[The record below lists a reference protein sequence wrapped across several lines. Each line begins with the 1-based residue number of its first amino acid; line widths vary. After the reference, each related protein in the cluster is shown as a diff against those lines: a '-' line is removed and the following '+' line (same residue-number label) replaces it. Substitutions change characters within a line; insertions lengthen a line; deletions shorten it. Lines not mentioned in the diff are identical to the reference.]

1 MALITEN
8 STLCIR
14 LLLLLGLLSN
24 LIVPAHAETVILSKG
39 EVEINFEEAFAYSL
53 RHTNPNAYE
62 ASLTKPQ
69 ATFRVLQNLYVLKSV
84 ARQVEDEG
92 LISQGDSRYLRDDLY
107 RRALLERYLDHN
119 IVARMEQIDWEGLAK
134 AEFALRKSEFVSPEK
149 VRAEHLLVSI
159 KGIPFDIFV
168 STVEAVQK
176 GLAEE
181 IDFSLLISQY
191 SDDPS
196 SAANGGDLGFFSRQ
210 RMQPAFSD
218 AAFNLGQPG
227 DITGPIMTVYGA
239 HFIRL
244 VDRKEEQALSFER
257 VKEALIQELKA
268 STKARLREELLGEI
282 REEIEPELAAIDE
295 SEMVSSFLKAYDQ
308 RQRANED

>member
-1 MALITEN
+1 VALIMEN
-8 STLCIR
+8 SILCIR
-14 LLLLLGLLSN
+14 LLLLWGLLSN
-24 LIVPAHAETVILSKG
+24 LIVAAHAETVILSKG

-53 RHTNPNAYE
+53 KHTNPNAYE

-69 ATFRVLQNLYVLKSV
+69 ATFRVLQNLYVLKRV

-92 LISQGDSRYLRDDLY
+92 LISQGDSRYLREDLY
-107 RRALLERYLDHN
+107 RRALLERYIDHN
-119 IVARMEQIDWEGLAK
+119 ILARMEQIDWEGLAK
-134 AEFALRKSEFVSPEK
+134 AEFALRKSEFVSPAK

-159 KGIPFDIFV
+159 EGIPFDTFV
-168 STVEAVQK
+168 STVKAVQK

-196 SAANGGDLGFFSRQ
+196 SAENGGDLGFFSRQ

-218 AAFNLGQPG
+218 AAFSLEQLG
-227 DITGPIMTVYGA
+227 DITGPIMTIYGA

-257 VKEALIQELKA
+257 VKEALIQELKG
-268 STKARLREELLGEI
+268 STTARLREELLSEI
-282 REEIEPELAAIDE
+282 REEIEPELATIDE

-308 RQRANED
+308 RQGANED

>member
-1 MALITEN
+1 MSLIMEN
-8 STLCIR
+8 SILCIR
-14 LLLLLGLLSN
+14 FLLLWGLLSN
-24 LIVPAHAETVILSKG
+24 QIIAAHAETVILSKG

-69 ATFRVLQNLYVLKSV
+69 ATFRVLQNLYVLKRV

-92 LISQGDSRYLRDDLY
+92 LISQGDSRYLREDMY
-107 RRALLERYLDHN
+107 RRALLERYLDHE
-119 IVARMEQIDWEGLAK
+119 ILARMEQIDWEGLAK
-134 AEFALRKSEFVSPEK
+134 AEFALRKSDFVSPEN

-159 KGIPFDIFV
+159 EGIPFDVFV
-168 STVEAVQK
+168 SKVKAVQK

-181 IDFSLLISQY
+181 IDFNLLISQY

-210 RMQPAFSD
+210 QMQPAFSE
-218 AAFNLGQPG
+218 AAFNLAQPG
-227 DITGPIMTVYGA
+227 DITGPVMTVYGA

-244 VDRKEEQALSFER
+244 VDRKEEQTLSFER

-268 STKARLREELLGEI
+268 STRARLREELLGEI

-295 SEMVSSFLKAYDQ
+295 SEMVRAFLKAYDQ
-308 RQRANED
+308 R

>member
-1 MALITEN
+1 MEN
-8 STLCIR
+8 SILCIR
-14 LLLLLGLLSN
+14 LLLLWGLLSN
-24 LIVPAHAETVILSKG
+24 LIVAAHAETVILSKG

-69 ATFRVLQNLYVLKSV
+69 ATFRVLQNLYVLKRV

-92 LISQGDSRYLRDDLY
+92 LISQGDSRYLREDLY

-119 IVARMEQIDWEGLAK
+119 ILARMAQIDWEGLAK
-134 AEFALRKSEFVSPEK
+134 AEFALRKSEFVSPER

-159 KGIPFDIFV
+159 EGMPFDTFV
-168 STVEAVQK
+168 STVKAVQK

-196 SAANGGDLGFFSRQ
+196 SAANGGDLGFF
-210 RMQPAFSD
+210 F
-218 AAFNLGQPG
+218 AA
-227 DITGPIMTVYGA
+227 THA
-239 HFIRL
+239 
-244 VDRKEEQALSFER
+244 
-257 VKEALIQELKA
+257 
-268 STKARLREELLGEI
+268 ARFFR
-282 REEIEPELAAIDE
+282 RC
-295 SEMVSSFLKAYDQ
+295 F
-308 RQRANED
+308 

>member
-1 MALITEN
+1 MEN
-8 STLCIR
+8 SILWMR
-14 LLLLLGLLSN
+14 LLLLCGLLPN
-24 LIVPAHAETVILSKG
+24 LINAAPAETVILSKG

-69 ATFRVLQNLYVLKSV
+69 ATFQVLQNLYVLKRV

-92 LISQGDSRYLRDDLY
+92 LISQGDSRYLREDLY

-119 IVARMEQIDWEGLAK
+119 ILARMAQIDWEGLAK
-134 AEFALRKSEFVSPEK
+134 AEFALRKSEFVSPER

-159 KGIPFDIFV
+159 EGMPFDTFV
-168 STVEAVQK
+168 STVKAVQK

-218 AAFNLGQPG
+218 AAFSLEQPG
-227 DITGPIMTVYGA
+227 DITGPVMTVYGA

-268 STKARLREELLGEI
+268 STKVRLREELLGEI

-295 SEMVSSFLKAYDQ
+295 SEMVSSFLKAYEQ

>member
-1 MALITEN
+1 MA
-8 STLCIR
+8 
-14 LLLLLGLLSN
+14 
-24 LIVPAHAETVILSKG
+24 
-39 EVEINFEEAFAYSL
+39 
-53 RHTNPNAYE
+53 
-62 ASLTKPQ
+62 
-69 ATFRVLQNLYVLKSV
+69 
-84 ARQVEDEG
+84 
-92 LISQGDSRYLRDDLY
+92 
-107 RRALLERYLDHN
+107 
-119 IVARMEQIDWEGLAK
+119 QIDWEGLAK
-134 AEFALRKSEFVSPEK
+134 AEFALRKSEFVSPER

-159 KGIPFDIFV
+159 EGLPFDTFV
-168 STVEAVQK
+168 STVKAVQK

-218 AAFNLGQPG
+218 AAFSLGQPG

-244 VDRKEEQALSFER
+244 VDRQEEQALSFER

-308 RQRANED
+308 RQRANEE

>member
-1 MALITEN
+1 MEN
-8 STLCIR
+8 SILWMR
-14 LLLLLGLLSN
+14 LLLLWSLLPN
-24 LIVPAHAETVILSKG
+24 LINAAPAETVILSKG

-69 ATFRVLQNLYVLKSV
+69 ATFRVLQNLYVLKRV

-92 LISQGDSRYLRDDLY
+92 LISQGDSSYLREDLY

-119 IVARMEQIDWEGLAK
+119 ILARMEQIDWEGLAK

-168 STVEAVQK
+168 STVKAVQK

-244 VDRKEEQALSFER
+244 VDRQEEQALSFER

-295 SEMVSSFLKAYDQ
+295 SEMVSSFLNAYDQ

>member
-1 MALITEN
+1 
-8 STLCIR
+8 
-14 LLLLLGLLSN
+14 LLWGLLSN
-24 LIVPAHAETVILSKG
+24 LIVAAHAETVILSKG

-53 RHTNPNAYE
+53 KHTNPNAYE

-69 ATFRVLQNLYVLKSV
+69 ATFRVLQNLYVLKRV

-92 LISQGDSRYLRDDLY
+92 LISQGDSRYLREDLY
-107 RRALLERYLDHN
+107 RRALLERYIDHN
-119 IVARMEQIDWEGLAK
+119 ILARMEQIDWEGLAK
-134 AEFALRKSEFVSPEK
+134 AEFALRKSEFVSPAK

-159 KGIPFDIFV
+159 EGIPFDTFV
-168 STVEAVQK
+168 STVKAVQK

-196 SAANGGDLGFFSRQ
+196 SAENGGDLGFFSRQ

-218 AAFNLGQPG
+218 AAFSLEQLG
-227 DITGPIMTVYGA
+227 DITGPIMTIYGA

-257 VKEALIQELKA
+257 VKEALIQELKG
-268 STKARLREELLGEI
+268 STTARLREELLSEI
-282 REEIEPELAAIDE
+282 REEIEPELATIDE

-308 RQRANED
+308 RQGANED

>member
-1 MALITEN
+1 MEN
-8 STLCIR
+8 SILWMR
-14 LLLLLGLLSN
+14 LLLLWGLLPN
-24 LIVPAHAETVILSKG
+24 LINAAYAETVILSKG

-69 ATFRVLQNLYVLKSV
+69 ATFQVLQNLYILKRV

-92 LISQGDSRYLRDDLY
+92 LISRGDSRYLREDLH
-107 RRALLERYLDHN
+107 RRALLERYLDDR
-119 IVARMEQIDWEGLAK
+119 ISARMEGIDWEGLAK
-134 AEFALRKSEFVSPEK
+134 ADFALRKSDFVSPEN

-159 KGIPFDIFV
+159 EGIPFDVFV
-168 STVEAVQK
+168 SKVKAVQK

-181 IDFSLLISQY
+181 TDFNLLISQY

-196 SAANGGDLGFFSRQ
+196 SAVNGGDLGFFPRQ
-210 RMQPAFSD
+210 RMQPAFSE
-218 AAFNLGQPG
+218 AAFNLAQPG

-244 VDRKEEQALSFER
+244 VDRKEEQTLPFER

-295 SEMVSSFLKAYDQ
+295 SEMVRTFLQAYNQ

>member
-1 MALITEN
+1 MEN
-8 STLCIR
+8 SILWMR
-14 LLLLLGLLSN
+14 LLLLWGLLPN
-24 LIVPAHAETVILSKG
+24 LINAVYAETVILSKG

-69 ATFRVLQNLYVLKSV
+69 ATFQVLQNLYILKRV

-92 LISQGDSRYLRDDLY
+92 LISQGDSRYLREDLH
-107 RRALLERYLDHN
+107 RRALLQRYLDDR
-119 IVARMEQIDWEGLAK
+119 ISARMEGIDWEGLAK
-134 AEFALRKSEFVSPEK
+134 ADFALRKSDFVSPEN

-159 KGIPFDIFV
+159 EGIPFDVFV
-168 STVEAVQK
+168 SKVKAVQK

-181 IDFSLLISQY
+181 TDFNLLISQY

-196 SAANGGDLGFFSRQ
+196 SAVNGGDLGFFPRQ
-210 RMQPAFSD
+210 RMQPAFSE
-218 AAFNLGQPG
+218 AAFNLAQPG

-244 VDRKEEQALSFER
+244 VDRKEEQTLPFER

-295 SEMVSSFLKAYDQ
+295 SEMVRTLLQAYDQ

>member
-1 MALITEN
+1 MEN
-8 STLCIR
+8 SILCIR
-14 LLLLLGLLSN
+14 LLLLWGLLSN
-24 LIVPAHAETVILSKG
+24 LSVAAHAETVILSKG

-53 RHTNPNAYE
+53 KHTNPNAYE

-69 ATFRVLQNLYVLKSV
+69 ATFRVLQNLYVLKRV

-92 LISQGDSRYLRDDLY
+92 LISQGDSRYLREDLY
-107 RRALLERYLDHN
+107 RRALLERYIDHN
-119 IVARMEQIDWEGLAK
+119 ILARMEQIDWEGLAK
-134 AEFALRKSEFVSPEK
+134 AEFALRKSEFVSPAK

-159 KGIPFDIFV
+159 EGIPFDTFV
-168 STVEAVQK
+168 STVKAVQK

-191 SDDPS
+191 SDDLS
-196 SAANGGDLGFFSRQ
+196 SAENGGDLGFFSRQ

-218 AAFNLGQPG
+218 AAFSLEQLG
-227 DITGPIMTVYGA
+227 DITGPIMTIYGA

-257 VKEALIQELKA
+257 VKEALIQELKG
-268 STKARLREELLGEI
+268 STTARLREELLSEI
-282 REEIEPELAAIDE
+282 REEIEPELATIDE

-308 RQRANED
+308 RQGANED